1 MEQVRNKLIFK
12 NHYSLLLLLGKLCS
26 KSITVLKIL
35 GLSHAPAA
43 HHLLR
48 PGCAFPVP
56 TAQEA
61 FPNTTLDPYQP
72 LPRAPSYFPCF
83 AQARRFS
90 LPGLNRRHLSLP
102 CRWGELLGVGSS
114 PTQPPGAQG
123 RGRHRRQ
130 DTETSRSTTDNKE
143 SEETGFSDNSWKC
156 ISLRKSEWEI
166 FPREV

>member
-1 MEQVRNKLIFK
+1 MIFK

-102 CRWGELLGVGSS
+102 CRWGELLGIGSS

-143 SEETGFSDNSWKC
+143 SKETGFSDNSWKC

-166 FPREV
+166 FP